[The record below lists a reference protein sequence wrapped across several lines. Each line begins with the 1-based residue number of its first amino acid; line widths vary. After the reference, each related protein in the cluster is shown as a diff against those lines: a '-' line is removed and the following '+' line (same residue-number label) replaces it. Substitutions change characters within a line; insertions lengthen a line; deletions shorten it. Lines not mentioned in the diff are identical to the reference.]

1 MRIQIS
7 LDILFSM
14 SVSMAIAGFG
24 YVLYAHS
31 IQMSGPTIS
40 SIAAYARMSEYYQSA
55 LSSFCRCLG

>member
-7 LDILFSM
+7 IDILFSM

-31 IQMSGPTIS
+31 GQASGAAIA
-40 SIAAYARMSEYYQSA
+40 SIAGYAKASEYYQSA
-55 LSSFCRCLG
+55 LSNFCRCLG